1 MSNFAAAAY
10 TATSLRR
17 PARSQEAEVFR
28 QAARTLASAR
38 NGRVIEQIRAL
49 ADNRRVWMT
58 VINLMRDPANAL
70 PSELRASIIS
80 LGLAVQR
87 ELESENP
94 DFDFLVSVNQNM
106 AAGLDARP

>member
-1 MSNFAAAAY
+1 
-10 TATSLRR
+10 
-17 PARSQEAEVFR
+17 
-28 QAARTLASAR
+28 
-38 NGRVIEQIRAL
+38 
-49 ADNRRVWMT
+49 MT

-94 DFDFLVSVNQNM
+94 NFDFLVSVNQNM